1 MLARIQHRLTEIG
14 KGSLRAIPMA
24 VLITM
29 TNVGVE
35 PTQAAVDPVQVGS
48 GFTVTAADLAFI
60 LQQIKIAEYHAAN
73 TTSQTG
79 LCGALVG
86 NRPNQ
91 IPSPLLS
98 LGLRTVDGTCNN
110 LQIGQE
116 AFGASDEAFPRQATP
131 NFNRLVESPP
141 AGFPPGPSGPDA
153 QTNYN
158 QIDGLVYDSEP
169 RTISNLIVDQ
179 TSTNP
184 AAVEVAA
191 NPFRTQAD
199 PDRVVPCDR
208 DPNTGADL
216 ATPEGCVP
224 QYQTLFIPNITTDVG
239 LSPPFNSLF
248 TIFGQFFDHGLDKI
262 TNGGNGSVFVPLR
275 NDDPLVAGPDHIF
288 GNGDDIPSA
297 LRFIPLTRGTIMNG
311 PDGFRSAPNT
321 DTPFVDQSQTY
332 TSHSSHQVFTR
343 EYVLNAAGRP
353 LATGRFLEQADGGL
367 PTWAMVKE
375 RAATRLG
382 LQLTDAD
389 VTNIPM
395 IAADQYGN
403 FIPGP
408 ARGLPQYVTT
418 NNANGAIVLV
428 EGNLAGGG
436 LPVPA
441 NVVRIDTAFLNDIAH
456 SADPGTI
463 AAPKN
468 PDDDDVAGGSL
479 DATVPAGSYDNELL
493 DLHFICGDGRC
504 NENIALSAVH
514 QIFHAEHNRLID
526 YFINPTDGVLT
537 RPENAALLADF
548 QAVNPTSG
556 NPATKTFTYQ
566 ERLFQAARFVTEMQY
581 QHLVFEEF
589 ARKVQPAINPF
600 QPFAF
605 NQTDL
610 NAAIKAEFAHAV
622 YRFGHSMLTD
632 TIPRLNA
639 PESVALG
646 APLHNDIPLFDGF
659 LNPAAY
665 NDGGPINPLDPAG
678 PHVRINSKLAA
689 GSILMGLSDQTGNEI
704 DEFVADTLR
713 NRLLGLPQDLP
724 SINMAR
730 ARSEGVPTLNNFR
743 KQVFAKTNDGQL
755 APYKHWIGF
764 DQALKHHE
772 SLINFV
778 AAYGKHPTIRD
789 SGPDDLIGTD
799 CGTPT
804 ASLECADNNTT
815 LAGKR
820 AAAKL
825 IVEPGLGDVP
835 PPDAGDFM
843 FSTGAWA
850 TGSDGVSKTGV
861 DDIDLWMGGLA
872 ENTNLFG
879 GLLGPTFNYV
889 FEKQLT
895 DLQNG
900 DRLYYLARTPGMNLR
915 SQLEGNSFAEL
926 VMRNTPAHT
935 LKADPFATAD
945 CKFERANL
953 TSPAIQP
960 TIDPVT
966 LLPSNL
972 NELFGPGSVNDDPAS
987 ECNENLLLLMEP
999 DGTVRYRAI
1008 NSVDPKGINGQ
1019 SVYNGTDGVDRFYGG
1034 NDNDTFWGGLGND
1047 IIDGG
1052 AGDDVVL
1059 GGEGNDIITDFGG
1072 IDILKGGPG
1081 NDAIDA
1087 GIGDDIIMSG
1097 EGKDFTNG
1105 GANINETFAGPGD
1118 DFAIAGQGEDA
1129 VFGDSGDDWEE
1140 GGDMPDLL
1148 IGDSSTLF
1156 FNDFNRPGHDILIG
1170 QGGDDDYDMEGGDD
1184 IGVAGPG
1191 VEKVAG
1197 AAGYDW
1203 EIGLG
1208 DPQPQNADLSLLIVN
1223 TPPLNET
1230 RDRYNEIEALSGWKF
1245 NDILKGDSVIPS
1257 LVGGGGFI
1265 GCDALDAAGVAR
1277 IANLNQLVTP
1287 ALRTVDAQA
1296 VISRAVTNYCELTG
1310 LVWGEGNILIGGEG
1324 SDQLEGRGG
1333 NDILD
1338 GDRYL
1343 NVRLSVL
1350 NQGIE
1355 IGSTDL
1361 MENKAVIGSFGPDPD
1376 MTLQQAVFAGLVDP
1390 GNIVAVREI
1399 LTPTVPAPDCGAVTP
1414 LNCDTAL
1421 FSKPQVNYTITL
1433 NADGSVTV
1441 TDNSGG
1447 GGGGGITADD
1457 GTDIL
1462 WNIEQL
1468 SFCDV
1473 PDPLLK
1479 DTCAVRAAP
1488 VSVSGL
1494 AAPVAAVSVNGVVG
1508 NPLTFTDQVV
1518 GTTSAGQAVRV
1529 TNTGSSNLVVSGVSM
1544 TGDTTEFLVTNPPA
1558 PATNGCLNNTTG
1570 VVPGGFCDITVQFR
1584 PTAIGDKAA
1593 TVVIAHNGVGA
1604 SSSVQVDGTGIAS
1617 APIATIAPAAIAPA
1631 TTAVLGFGD
1640 VAVGTTSGQQTI
1652 TITNTGTQ
1660 DLAVSGAELIGLNP
1674 EQFTLTD
1681 GVTNGCLTNPNVAP
1695 TGSCTINVRFQPTAA
1710 GPQAATVSIV
1720 GAPNVV
1726 GLPASVSVSGTG
1738 IAAATSLTSAAINDM
1753 SFGGGGVRIGSSVT
1767 KNVKVSNT
1775 GINSLVITSA
1785 STTNSA
1791 FVATLGTC
1799 TAAVAPGRT
1808 CNLSVTFTPT
1818 AALQYNA
1825 ILTMVSNANN
1835 NPSSNLTGRGR

>member
-1 MLARIQHRLTEIG
+1 
-14 KGSLRAIPMA
+14 MA
-24 VLITM
+24 VLIAM

-35 PTQAAVDPVQVGS
+35 PTQAAVEPAQIGS

-110 LQIGQE
+110 LQNGQE
-116 AFGASDEAFPRQATP
+116 TFGASDEAFPRLATP

-141 AGFPPGPSGPDA
+141 AGFPPGPAGPDA
-153 QTNYN
+153 PRTNYN
-158 QIDGLVYDSEP
+158 QTDGFVYDSEP

-184 AAVEVAA
+184 AAVSVAG

-208 DPNTGADL
+208 DPITGADL

-239 LSPPFNSLF
+239 LSPPYNSLF

-262 TNGGNGSVFVPLR
+262 TNGGNGSVFVPLKD
-275 NDDPLVAGPDHIF
+275 DDPLVAGPDHILVDNPLTVCTIPPSSDDP
-288 GNGDDIPSA
+288 NGSPNGCDESADNIPPH

-353 LATGRFLEQADGGL
+353 VATGRFLEQVDGGL
-367 PTWAMVKE
+367 PTWKMVKDQ
-375 RAATRLG
+375 AAARLG

-408 ARGLPQYVTT
+408 VRGLPQYVTT
-418 NNANGAIVLV
+418 NVSGAIILV
-428 EGNLAGGG
+428 EGNLVGGG

-456 SADPGTI
+456 SA
-463 AAPKN
+463 APTAGG
-468 PDDDDVAGGSL
+468 PDADDVAGGSL
-479 DATVPAGSYDNELL
+479 DTPQLPGTYDNELL

-537 RPENAALLADF
+537 RPENAALWADF
-548 QAVNPTSG
+548 QDVNPSSG

-610 NAAIKAEFAHAV
+610 NSAIKAEFAHAV

-665 NDGGPINPLDPAG
+665 NDGGPIDPLDPEG

-755 APYKHWIGF
+755 APYKHWIAF

-789 SGPDDLIGTD
+789 SGPDGLIGSD

-804 ASLECADNNTT
+804 ASPECADNNTT

-825 IVEPGLGDVP
+825 IVEPGLGEVP

-972 NELFGPGSVNDDPAS
+972 NEIFGPGSVNDDPAS

-999 DGTVRYRAI
+999 DGTIRYRAI
-1008 NSVDPKGINGQ
+1008 NSVDPAGINGQ
-1019 SVYNGTDGVDRFYGG
+1019 SVYNGTSSADRFYGG

-1072 IDILKGGPG
+1072 ADFLKGGPG
-1081 NDAIDA
+1081 NDAIDG
-1087 GIGDDIIMSG
+1087 GIGDDIIIG
-1097 EGKDFTNG
+1097 GDGKDFING
-1105 GANINETFAGPGD
+1105 GGNINETFAGPGD
-1118 DFAIAGQGEDA
+1118 DFVIAGQGEDA
-1129 VFGDSGDDWEE
+1129 VFGDGGNDWEE

-1245 NDILKGDSVIPS
+1245 NDILRGDSVIPS
-1257 LVGGGGFI
+1257 QVGGGGFI

-1277 IANLNQLVTP
+1277 ITNLNQLVTP
-1287 ALRTVDAQA
+1287 AMRTVDAQA
-1296 VISRAVTNYCELTG
+1296 VIDRSVTNYCELTG

-1350 NQGIE
+1350 TQGIE

-1361 MENKAVIGSFGPDPD
+1361 MENKAVIGSFGPNTTPD

-1399 LTPTVPAPDCGAVTP
+1399 LTPTVPAPDCGAATP

-1421 FSKPQVNYTITL
+1421 FSKPQVNYSITL

-1441 TDNSGG
+1441 TDTNGG
-1447 GGGGGITADD
+1447 GGGGGVTADD

-1462 WNIEQL
+1462 WNIEQI
-1468 SFCDV
+1468 SFCEE

-1488 VSVSGL
+1488 IPTAGLSV
-1494 AAPVAAVSVNGVVG
+1494 PVAAVSL
-1508 NPLTFTDQVV
+1508 NPTDFGGQIV
-1518 GTTSAGQAVRV
+1518 GTTSERTITV
-1529 TNTGSSNLVVSGVSM
+1529 TNTGATNLLVSEVTLTGTDAGQFSITSNNCTTVTPSSFCFVTVGFTPTSTGAKTATVSIASNAAGSPSSVTLSGNGLAPAPIAAINPASVGFGDVVIGTTSGDQAITVNNNGTQDLIVSGVSLS
-1544 TGDTTEFLVTNPPA
+1544 GLDADVAQFSL
-1558 PATNGCLNNTTG
+1558 TNGC
-1570 VVPGGFCDITVQFR
+1570 
-1584 PTAIGDKAA
+1584 A
-1593 TVVIAHNGVGA
+1593 TVAPGA
-1604 SSSVQVDGTGIAS
+1604 S
-1617 APIATIAPAAIAPA
+1617 
-1631 TTAVLGFGD
+1631 
-1640 VAVGTTSGQQTI
+1640 
-1652 TITNTGTQ
+1652 
-1660 DLAVSGAELIGLNP
+1660 
-1674 EQFTLTD
+1674 
-1681 GVTNGCLTNPNVAP
+1681 
-1695 TGSCTINVRFQPTAA
+1695 CTVNVRFAPTTT
-1710 GPQAATVSIV
+1710 GPKTVSV
-1720 GAPNVV
+1720 NFVHNDNRLDAPS
-1726 GLPASVSVSGTG
+1726 SVTVTGTG
-1738 IAAATSLTSAAINDM
+1738 AFAGTTAAINNA
-1753 SFGGGGVRIGSSVT
+1753 SWGGGVRINTSVT
-1767 KNVKVSNT
+1767 KSVKVTNT
-1775 GINSLVITSA
+1775 GISPLVITSA
-1785 STTNSA
+1785 SVADEPA
-1791 FVATLGTC
+1791 FVAALGTC
-1799 TAAVAPGRT
+1799 TAAVASGRT

-1818 AALQYNA
+1818 AARVYTGTLR
-1825 ILTMVSNANN
+1825 MVSNASN
-1835 NPSSNLTGRGR
+1835 NPSGTLTATGRVR